1 MIFRICISDGDH
13 FDITI
18 VGGGTAGCVL
28 ANRLTEASDWKVLL
42 IEAGGDPPIL
52 GVLPGLWPF
61 VTHSPWDW
69 DYYSEDDGYSSQALN
84 FKKVA
89 QTRGKM
95 LGGCSSMDHLIYE
108 RGSKTDFE
116 DWVEAGSDEGWRWDN
131 MLKYFKKAENM
142 LDEAL
147 LHGPTAEFHCNKG
160 PLSVKNQTVNS
171 VFLEKNKI
179 MLEAYEDIGMKTTR
193 DPLTSNVYGTYEI
206 HFKITKDSK
215 RASTAVEYLIPIRK
229 RNNFYLLKNS
239 LGTKIL
245 FNDNKEAIGVRVK
258 TSDEE
263 ITVYADVEV
272 IVSAGA
278 FNSPQ
283 LLMVSG
289 IGPKEHLESHGIE
302 VIADLPVGQGLR
314 DQLIFPLVIS
324 GKHNIAS
331 ALDTVLSL
339 TELTSFPL
347 PSVAGSFKE
356 NHQNVQHYT
365 GFFGALSPLF
375 LYIFLINF
383 NWNIPVTLTYVL
395 SEPIREKM
403 VILIFLDKQKS
414 TGSVTLRSPDIAV
427 PPIIKTGY
435 FSNPEDLKTI
445 SASAQRLVQIQDSKY
460 FSEAGGGFIRPPLP
474 ECDALKYQ
482 SEEYWQ
488 CYGRVLSTA
497 GFHPASTCAM
507 GRVVDG
513 SLRVRHVSRLRVVDD
528 SAMPSLPTAKTGV
541 VTIAMAE
548 RAADLIKK
556 HHGKTEGYKYFPCE

>member
-1 MIFRICISDGDH
+1 MDSPEAEDQRRLSGSIEQLLETLVDFIQHFEPAGLVSKVLKLLFAALTYLNITATGEWPSQSIVHDGDH
-13 FDITI
+13 FDIII

-28 ANRLTEASDWKVLL
+28 ANRLTEVSDWRVLL

-52 GVLPGLWPF
+52 GVIPGLWPF

-69 DYYSEDDGYSSQALN
+69 DYYSEDDGYCSQALN

-89 QTRGKM
+89 QSRGKM
-95 LGGCSSMDHLIYE
+95 LAGCSSMDHLIYE
-108 RGSKTDFE
+108 MGSKADFE

-131 MLKYFKKAENM
+131 MLKYFKKAQNM
-142 LDEAL
+142 LDESL
-147 LHGPTAEFHCNKG
+147 LHGPTAEFHCSKG
-160 PLSVKNQTVNS
+160 PLSVKNHTVNS
-171 VFLEKNKI
+171 LFLEKNKI
-179 MLEAYEDIGMKTTR
+179 MLDAYEDIGMKTIR
-193 DPLTSNVYGTYEI
+193 DPLRSNIFGTYEI
-206 HFKITKDSK
+206 QFKITKDSK

-229 RNNFYLLKNS
+229 RNNFFLLKNS

-258 TSDEE
+258 TSDQE

-314 DQLIFPLVIS
+314 DQLIVPLVIS

-331 ALDTVLSL
+331 AMDTVLSL

-347 PSVAGSFKE
+347 PIVA
-356 NHQNVQHYT
+356 
-365 GFFGALSPLF
+365 A
-375 LYIFLINF
+375 
-383 NWNIPVTLTYVL
+383 
-395 SEPIREKM
+395 
-403 VILIFLDKQKS
+403 ILM
-414 TGSVTLRSPDIAV
+414 
-427 PPIIKTGY
+427 
-435 FSNPEDLKTI
+435 I

-482 SEEYWQ
+482 SDEYWQ

-528 SAMPSLPTAKTGV
+528 SVMPSLPTAKVGV

-556 HHGKTEGYKYFPCE
+556 HHGKTEGYKHFPCK